1 MPRKDL
7 EQPPHRRAR
16 YWRVPRKRRLW
27 VSIVGW
33 SLWGILGIVIAVAAG
48 SYLYLDDT
56 LDAAAPNTPEAKAA
70 RRATRAVLPGEPVNV
85 LLIGSDTR
93 PQLGDPGRSDTL
105 ILVRMDNK
113 RGFISMLSFPR
124 DLLVNI
130 PDYGQGKIN
139 SAYSLGAAT
148 TIKTVEALTGQ
159 PVNEYVIVDFAGF
172 AKLVDEVGGVYLDVD
187 RRYFNKNIGTAA
199 TNYADV
205 DLQPGYQRLNGAD
218 ALSFVRYRHTDSD
231 YSRISRQQMF
241 LSELK
246 RQTKDLGNLT
256 NVTSFRR
263 IFDKNIEMS
272 ITSPRRFLSLLELAL
287 TTPDERIARVKIQG
301 SGNLINGAAVEEAST
316 SEIRTKVNEWKH
328 PEFEEGQRT
337 NEKPVDPATVDVAVM
352 NGSGKVLAAEDLA
365 DALRERRY
373 NARAAGNAD
382 DFSYG
387 ASVVYYSD
395 GFRDPAD
402 KIRDLIGG
410 SATTAPLD
418 AADANGNEVVVVA
431 GRDWDGTLKKAPKP
445 EVRAPA
451 DTVDTTSLVPV
462 MRRVQR
468 ALGMRVMAPLKVA
481 TGSSVKI
488 VRAYRVN
495 TGSGNNGPPA
505 VKLVFQEYEGGAPRY
520 WGIEMTAAKNVSILQ
535 GQTGEINSGGRE
547 YLTYYD
553 GRNLQRIAFT
563 VGGVTYWVSNTLEN
577 DLSANTLQEIAK
589 SMRPLNRAKLKK
601 GRTDTAITVETE
613 GSTP

>member
-1 MPRKDL
+1 MAPER
-7 EQPPHRRAR
+7 EPGHRGAR
-16 YWRVPRKRRLW
+16 YWRVPRRRRLW
-27 VSIVGW
+27 TSVVGW
-33 SLWGILGIVIAVAAG
+33 SLWGILALVVAISAG
-48 SYLYLDDT
+48 SYIYLDDT
-56 LDAAAPNTPEAKAA
+56 LEAAAPDTAEAKAA

-105 ILVRMDNK
+105 ILVRMDSK

-130 PDYGQGKIN
+130 PDVGQGKIN
-139 SAYSLGAAT
+139 SAYSYGAAT
-148 TIKTVEALTGQ
+148 TIKTVEALTGE

-199 TNYADV
+199 TNFADI
-205 DLQPGYQRLNGAD
+205 DLQPGYQRLDGTD

-231 YSRISRQQMF
+231 YARIARQQQF

-246 RQTKDLGNLT
+246 RQTKDLGNLGS
-256 NVTSFRR
+256 VTSFRG

-272 ITSPRRFLSLLELAL
+272 ITNPRRFLSLLELAL
-287 TTPDERIARVKIQG
+287 TTPDEKIARVRVQG
-301 SGNLINGAAVEEAST
+301 SGNLINGAAVEEAS
-316 SEIRTKVNEWKH
+316 SQEVATKVAQWKN
-328 PEFEEGQRT
+328 PEFEEGESK
-337 NEKPVDPATVDVAVM
+337 EKPVDPATVDVAVH
-352 NGSGKVLAAEDLA
+352 NGSGRVLAAEELA

-382 DFSYG
+382 AFDYDS
-387 ASVVYYSD
+387 SVVYYAD
-395 GFRDPAD
+395 GFRGPAR
-402 KIRDLIGG
+402 KIRGVLGG

-418 AADANGNEVVVVA
+418 EADANGNEVVVVA
-431 GRDWDGTLKKAPKP
+431 GDDWDGTLKPAPKP
-445 EVRAPA
+445 EVRPPA
-451 DTVDTTSLVPV
+451 DTIDTTSLVDTL
-462 MRRVQR
+462 RRAQR
-468 ALGMRVMAPLKVA
+468 ALGLKVMVPMKLA
-481 TGSSVKI
+481 TGSSVQI

-495 TGSGNNGPPA
+495 GNSGPPA
-505 VKLVFQEYEGGAPRY
+505 IKLVIQSGYGKY
-520 WGIEMTAAKNVSILQ
+520 YGIMMTSKKNVSILE
-535 GQTGEINSGGRE
+535 GQTGSYTSGGRE

-553 GRNLQRIAFT
+553 GRNLQRLAFT
-563 VGGVTYWVSNTLEN
+563 VGGVTYWVSNTLAN
-577 DLSANTLQEIAK
+577 DLSAKTIEEIAK

-601 GRTDTAITVETE
+601 GRTDTPVTVELE